1 MPYQRILDELLRSVG
16 GHAALLLDAE
26 GEVAIQ
32 AGTFDQ
38 RHRLIG
44 AYQGIGLATARRTMA
59 KHGGTG
65 PIRYML
71 CRYVAG
77 VVILRP
83 LKDGYY
89 LVLSMP
95 VDGRV
100 AEGIHRS
107 ELTQERLNQ
116 EL

>member
-1 MPYQRILDELLRSVG
+1 MPYQRILDELLKSVG
-16 GHAALLLDAE
+16 GHAALLLDAY
-26 GEVAIQ
+26 GEVVVE
-32 AGTFDQ
+32 AGAKDM

-44 AYQGIGLATARRTMA
+44 AYQGIGLATARKTMA

-107 ELTQERLNQ
+107 ELTQDKLNQ

>member
-1 MPYQRILDELLRSVG
+1 MPYQRILDELIRSVG

-32 AGTFDQ
+32 AGSRDE
-38 RHRLIG
+38 RHRLVG
-44 AYQGIGLATARRTMA
+44 AYQGIGLATARRTLSRYGLA
-59 KHGGTG
+59 D

-71 CRYVAG
+71 CRYATAA
-77 VVILRP
+77 VILRP

-95 VDGRV
+95 ADGPV
-100 AEGIHRS
+100 GEGIHHSAR
-107 ELTQERLNQ
+107 TQERLNG

>member
-1 MPYQRILDELLRSVG
+1 MPYQRILDELIRAVD

-32 AGTFDQ
+32 AGSRDQ

-44 AYQGIGLATARRTMA
+44 AYQGIGLATARRTLA
-59 KHGGTG
+59 RHGGG
-65 PIRYML
+65 DPIRYMM
-71 CRYVAG
+71 CRYAAAVI
-77 VVILRP
+77 ILRP

-89 LVLSMP
+89 LVLSLP
-95 VDGRV
+95 VGGRV
-100 AEGIHRS
+100 AEGLHRS
-107 ELTQERLNQ
+107 ELTQARLDR

>member
-1 MPYQRILDELLRSVG
+1 MPYQRILDELLQSVG

-32 AGTFDQ
+32 AGTRDE

-44 AYQGIGLATARRTMA
+44 AYQGIGLATARKTMA

-89 LVLSMP
+89 LVLALAPDAS
-95 VDGRV
+95 VGLAV
-100 AEGIHRS
+100 HRS
-107 ELTQERLNQ
+107 GLIRDRLNQ
-116 EL
+116 AL